1 MLYSGRMLRTPVL
14 LVALF
19 VAPVAWAGSPTVAVT
34 YFDNNTGDPS
44 RDALGRG
51 LADML
56 ITDLSQLADLRVV
69 ERSRLND
76 LLAELDLAASPFV
89 DPATAASLGQGLG
102 ARYVVTGSF
111 VELEPTLR
119 IDARLVDVGSGEVL
133 LSTSVSG
140 PVEAFFLLEKELALA
155 LAEGAGVE
163 ISFRE
168 QARLGQ
174 VATESF
180 GAFDAW
186 SASLDALDRGEVEE
200 AREALQRALQHD
212 ERFASAAELLADL
225 EARLEEYGAQRD
237 QMLAER
243 TVRVLARLDEIQAA
257 GGPYEDVP
265 AAVDIVAL
273 SSDIQ
278 GARDGKAIAG
288 RILDMG
294 LPETVVLEP
303 IPGTRTVMNEW
314 ALWYYFHTSMML
326 GDRADTLAYGEA
338 LIQRYPASNYASSV
352 SMSLQSLTGRMQRE
366 EVGRAEA
373 PRIRAEG
380 ARLAQRVRCTEEAR
394 PEPRVEACW
403 AWVRM
408 AEEVGGDELE
418 RALRET
424 VKALSVV
431 ADPERLEQLKD
442 EHPGAP
448 DVDRE
453 IQDAREQQ
461 VEGAEAVVA
470 LAAAEDGR
478 KAARS
483 LRDLVRAGRFDEAQR
498 GLAEARVRWP
508 EDLDLAEEELAL
520 AVTLGD
526 LDRAEV
532 ILGPWQE
539 LYVATE
545 AGRKG
550 DSSDAAL
557 ARYRASAGKDR
568 LVRSVEKLRES
579 VDALRHAEAD
589 GVERVADELRKVFQ
603 YVEAAQAYERLA
615 HEFRDYPGLPPQR
628 ALGQAAASYRAADRI
643 PECRRVY
650 EELVRDYP
658 GTTDGETAKIVLG
671 TLPR

>member
-1 MLYSGRMLRTPVL
+1 MRVL
-14 LVALF
+14 LGLLTLALA
-19 VAPVAWAGSPTVAVT
+19 VPTSAAESPAVAVT

-56 ITDLSQLADLRVV
+56 ITDLSQLADLQVV

-76 LLAELDLAASPFV
+76 LLAELDLAASPFI

-140 PVEAFFLLEKELALA
+140 PVEEFFLLEKELALA
-155 LAEGAGVE
+155 LAEGAGVA

-186 SASLDALDRGEVEE
+186 SASLEALDRGEVEE
-200 AREALQRALQHD
+200 AREAVQRALQHD
-212 ERFASAAELLADL
+212 ERFASAADLLADL
-225 EARLEEYGAQRD
+225 EQRLQQYGAQRE
-237 QMLAER
+237 QLLAER
-243 TVRVLARLDEIQAA
+243 TMKVLARLDEIHAA
-257 GGPYEDVP
+257 AGPYEEVP
-265 AAVDIVAL
+265 GVVDIVAL
-273 SSDIQ
+273 TSDLQ

-294 LPETVVLEP
+294 LPEGVVLEP
-303 IPGTRTVMNEW
+303 IPGTRIVMNEW

-338 LIQRYPASNYASSV
+338 LIQRYPTSNYASSV
-352 SMSLQSLTGRMQRE
+352 SMSLQSLAGRMQRE
-366 EVGRAEA
+366 EDGRAEA

-380 ARLAQRVRCTEEAR
+380 TRLTQRVRCTEESR

-403 AWVRM
+403 EWARM
-408 AEEVGGDELE
+408 ADEVGGDELE
-418 RALRET
+418 RALRAT

-431 ADPERLEQLKD
+431 ADAQRLEQLKA
-442 EHPGAP
+442 EHPLAP

-453 IQDAREQQ
+453 IEDAREQQ
-461 VEGAEAVVA
+461 VEGEEAA
-470 LAAAEDGR
+470 ADLEAAEDGR
-478 KAARS
+478 KAARA
-483 LRDLVRAGRFDEAQR
+483 LRDLVRAGRFEEAQR
-498 GLAEARVRWP
+498 GFAAARERWP
-508 EDLDLAEEELAL
+508 ADLDLAEEEIELAL
-520 AVTLGD
+520 TLGN
-526 LDRAEV
+526 LERAEGL
-532 ILGPWQE
+532 LGPWQE
-539 LYVATE
+539 LYVTTE
-545 AGRKG
+545 AERKG
-550 DSSDAAL
+550 DSSEAAL

-568 LVRSVEKLRES
+568 LVRSTDKLRES
-579 VDALRHAEAD
+579 TEDLRHAEAD
-589 GVERVADELRKVFQ
+589 GVEHVADELRRVFQ

-615 HEFRDYPGLPPQR
+615 HEFPEYPGLPSER
-628 ALGQAAASYRAADRI
+628 ALGQAASSYRAADRI

-658 GTTDGETAKIVLG
+658 DSTDGESAKIILG
-671 TLPR
+671 TMPR

>member
-1 MLYSGRMLRTPVL
+1 MISCERPFSL
-14 LVALF
+14 LLALAL
-19 VAPVAWAGSPTVAVT
+19 VVPASATEPPAVAVT

-76 LLAELDLAASPFV
+76 LLAELDLVASPFI
-89 DPATAASLGQGLG
+89 DPGTAASLGEGLG

-140 PVEAFFLLEKELALA
+140 PVEEFFLLEKELALA

-186 SASLDALDRGEVEE
+186 SASLEALDRGEVEE
-200 AREALQRALQHD
+200 AREAVQRALQHD
-212 ERFASAAELLADL
+212 ERFASAAELLSDL
-225 EARLEEYGAQRD
+225 EQRLQQYGVQRE

-243 TVRVLARLDEIQAA
+243 TMKVLARLDEIHAA

-265 AAVDIVAL
+265 AVVDIVAL
-273 SSDIQ
+273 TSDIQ

-294 LPETVVLEP
+294 LPEDVVLEP
-303 IPGTRTVMNEW
+303 IPGTRIVMNEW

-352 SMSLQSLTGRMQRE
+352 SMSLQSLAGRMQRE
-366 EVGRAEA
+366 EGGRAEA

-380 ARLAQRVRCTEEAR
+380 ERLAQRVRCDEERR
-394 PEPRVEACW
+394 PLERVEMCQR
-403 AWVRM
+403 WVEL

-424 VKALSVV
+424 VEALSVV
-431 ADPERLEQLKD
+431 ADAEGLAALEA
-442 EHPGAP
+442 EHPAAP
-448 DVDRE
+448 NIARE
-453 IQDAREQQ
+453 IEDVAEELA
-461 VEGAEAVVA
+461 EGDEAVA
-470 LAAAEDGR
+470 ELAAAEDGR
-478 KAARS
+478 DAARAIEE
-483 LRDLVRAGRFDEAQR
+483 LVEAGRFDEASVGLVSSR
-498 GLAEARVRWP
+498 GRWP
-508 EDLDLAEEELAL
+508 GDLDLAEEELSL
-520 AVTLGD
+520 ACLLGD
-526 LDRAEV
+526 LERAEAL
-532 ILGPWQE
+532 LGPWHE
-539 LYVATE
+539 LYVTGQAE
-545 AGRKG
+545 RRED
-550 DSSDAAL
+550 DSEAAL
-557 ARYRASAGKDR
+557 AKYRAAADR
-568 LVRSVEKLRES
+568 HRMAKAVDSLRES
-579 VDALRHAEAD
+579 FEALRWAEAD
-589 GVERVADELRKVFQ
+589 GVKHVADEMKRHFQ
-603 YVEAAQAYERLA
+603 YVEAAEAYERLA
-615 HEFRDYPGLPPQR
+615 HEFPDYPGLPPQR
-628 ALGQAAASYRAADRI
+628 ALGQAATSYRAADHL
-643 PECRRVY
+643 PDCRRVY
-650 EELVRDYP
+650 EELVREYP
-658 GTTDGETAKIVLG
+658 ETTDGESAKIVLG
-671 TLPR
+671 TMPR